1 MAFKCR
7 NCGFNITVPSV
18 FKHSRVSI
26 AAHESANQT
35 VDGSERGYEEK
46 GVLEGQNSNATCPLE
61 MLVEDCWL
69 IILDR
74 LSDQDTVYMYAS
86 SSEYS
91 HVKEVVKNHNLV
103 IRRQLVC
110 FYLRKMFT
118 EAVLGIGLS
127 VDIPH
132 WNAFRLTISN
142 RPPTLLGGA
151 SATVR
156 VLDRSHG

>member
-1 MAFKCR
+1 
-7 NCGFNITVPSV
+7 
-18 FKHSRVSI
+18 
-26 AAHESANQT
+26 
-35 VDGSERGYEEK
+35 
-46 GVLEGQNSNATCPLE
+46 
-61 MLVEDCWL
+61 
-69 IILDR
+69 
-74 LSDQDTVYMYAS
+74 MYAL
-86 SSEYS
+86 SSENS

-156 VLDRSHG
+156 VLDLFSYEAFTDHSVRTGIYGESFNVFLPVALDDHHFLRAEPIIH